1 MQTRQPHNR
10 GRVAQHG
17 HRGFTLIELLVV
29 IAIIGVLSSV
39 VLASLNTARLK
50 AADAS
55 VRTEVA
61 QMRNIMTLE
70 YADTGSYTAIK
81 SGSAAG
87 AGWMAPGYAGCAGF
101 TGNYAAQA
109 LSVCNAMQKA
119 SGSSCGS
126 NCTWFL
132 ATSPDA
138 PDKFTIM
145 AYLPYESAKA
155 GAARYFCMGSSGG
168 NAISNGA
175 SWLEFG
181 CYANP

>member
-1 MQTRQPHNR
+1 MKQTFTKIQ
-10 GRVAQHG
+10 A
-17 HRGFTLIELLVV
+17 RGFTLIELLVV

-81 SGSAAG
+81 NGSAAG

-126 NCTWFL
+126 TCTWFL

-145 AYLPYESAKA
+145 ASLMMCRRNPCFHRRTFFAFQLCFLKDSPYP
-155 GAARYFCMGSSGG
+155 
-168 NAISNGA
+168 
-175 SWLEFG
+175 SWRPTRPVVW
-181 CYANP
+181 C